1 MFKFPSTYTIPCP
14 SVLVTSALFSSSP
27 NQSGQRRKFLPLP
40 PSPHIASVQV
50 SPLPA
55 RSPLRGARPLR
66 LEGLPLLAQGDP
78 DPEPADDLDEG
89 EGEEDPVLEAVAA
102 PGAGGVARV
111 VHAGGWVGHPPADG
125 GRVAEDGARGREDE
139 GVGYEAEGDEEADGG
154 WVTIQ
159 VSFSWA
165 FACVAMDRGSGIP

>member
-1 MFKFPSTYTIPCP
+1 MSVRPCHQG
-14 SVLVTSALFSSSP
+14 SISSSP
-27 NQSGQRRKFLPLP
+27 QPKRPAQEIPPLP
-40 PSPHIASVQV
+40 PSPRVALVQV

-55 RSPLRGARPLR
+55 RPPLRSARPLR

-89 EGEEDPVLEAVAA
+89 EGEEDPVLEPVAA

-111 VHAGGWVGHPPADG
+111 VHAGGGVGHPPADG
-125 GRVAEDGARGREDE
+125 GGVAEDGARGREDE

-154 WVTIQ
+154 WATVI
-159 VSFSWA
+159 
-165 FACVAMDRGSGIP
+165 D

>member
-14 SVLVTSALFSSSP
+14 SVLVTSALSP
-27 NQSGQRRKFLPLP
+27 LPPNRSGQRKEFPPLP
-40 PSPHIASVQV
+40 PSPSVAPVQV
-50 SPLPA
+50 NPLPA
-55 RSPLRGARPLR
+55 RPPLRSARPLR

-89 EGEEDPVLEAVAA
+89 KGEEDPVLEAVAA

-111 VHAGGWVGHPPADG
+111 VHAGGGVGHPPADG
-125 GRVAEDGARGREDE
+125 GGVAEDGARGREDE
-139 GVGYEAEGDEEADGG
+139 GVGYEAEGDEEADRG
-154 WVTIQ
+154 WLKVQ

-165 FACVAMDRGSGIP
+165 F